1 MKEFFH
7 SWVFKVLMALVVV
20 MFAFLLRA
28 TLTMGFST
36 VVEQIVGTV
45 TAPLQSLSASLSGSV
60 TGFLD
65 QFLHAQEIAEENER
79 LKEENR
85 QLIEQMVDYE
95 NYKNENESLK
105 EQLQIQEDNPEWET
119 MTASVIGRDP
129 SDQFYSFTID
139 KGTLDGVSYQDPVI
153 TADGLVG
160 IVSEVGPV
168 FAKVTTILDV
178 RLNVACQDVRTQD
191 VATVSGNIELA
202 QNGQCRMSLIPRES
216 GIAKGDIIQTAG
228 TSGLY
233 PQGIVIGRVSD
244 VGYEPSGTMMYA
256 VVEPSSDIE
265 TVKDVVIITSFKGQ
279 GSSLSSFEQD
289 SLTGGQ
295 TADEEST
302 ADETTTDEAAAE

>member
-7 SWVFKVLMALVVV
+7 SWVFKVLLALCIV

-28 TLTMGFST
+28 TMTMGAST
-36 VVEQIVGTV
+36 VVEQIVGTI
-45 TAPLQSLSASLSGSV
+45 TAPVQSLTSGLSGSI

-65 QFLHAQEIAEENER
+65 QFLRASEISQENEQLR
-79 LKEENR
+79 EENR
-85 QLIEQMVDYE
+85 KLIEQMVDYE
-95 NYKNENESLK
+95 NYKHENESLK
-105 EQLQIQEDNPEWET
+105 EQLGIQEENPQWET

-191 VATVSGNIELA
+191 VATISGDIEMA
-202 QNGQCRMSLIPRES
+202 QQGKCKMSLIPRES
-216 GIAKGDIIQTAG
+216 GITKGDIVQTAG

-233 PQGIVIGRVSD
+233 PQGIVVGRVSD
-244 VGYEPSGTMMYA
+244 VGFEPQGTMMYA
-256 VVEPSSDIE
+256 VVEPANDIKSI
-265 TVKDVVIITSFKGQ
+265 KDVVIITSFKGQ
-279 GSSLSSFEQD
+279 GSSLSGFEQD
-289 SLTGGQ
+289 VQ
-295 TADEEST
+295 QQQEN
-302 ADETTTDEAAAE
+302 

>member
-7 SWVFKVLMALVVV
+7 SWVFKVLLALCIV

-28 TLTMGFST
+28 TMTIGAST
-36 VVEQIVGTV
+36 VVEQIVGTI
-45 TAPLQSLSASLSGSV
+45 TAPVQSLTSGLSGSI

-65 QFLHAQEIAEENER
+65 QFLRASEISQENEQLR
-79 LKEENR
+79 EENR
-85 QLIEQMVDYE
+85 KLIEQMVDYE
-95 NYKNENESLK
+95 NYKHENESLK
-105 EQLQIQEDNPEWET
+105 EQLGIQEENPQWET

-191 VATVSGNIELA
+191 VATISGDIEMA
-202 QNGQCRMSLIPRES
+202 QQGKCKMSLIPRES
-216 GIAKGDIIQTAG
+216 GIAKGDIVQTAG

-233 PQGIVIGRVSD
+233 PQGIVVGRVSD
-244 VGYEPSGTMMYA
+244 VGFEPQGTMMYA
-256 VVEPSSDIE
+256 VVEPANDIKSI
-265 TVKDVVIITSFKGQ
+265 KDVVIITSFKGQ
-279 GSSLSSFEQD
+279 GSSLSGFEQD
-289 SLTGGQ
+289 VQ
-295 TADEEST
+295 QQQEN
-302 ADETTTDEAAAE
+302 

>member
-7 SWVFKVLMALVVV
+7 SWVFKVLLALCIV

-28 TLTMGFST
+28 TMTMGAST
-36 VVEQIVGTV
+36 VVEQIVGTI
-45 TAPLQSLSASLSGSV
+45 TAPVQSLTSGLSGSI

-65 QFLHAQEIAEENER
+65 QFLRASEISQENEQLR
-79 LKEENR
+79 EENR
-85 QLIEQMVDYE
+85 KLIEQMVDYE
-95 NYKNENESLK
+95 NYKHENESLK
-105 EQLQIQEDNPEWET
+105 EQLGIQEENPQWET

-139 KGTLDGVSYQDPVI
+139 KGTLDGVFYQDPVI

-191 VATVSGNIELA
+191 VATISGDIEMA
-202 QNGQCRMSLIPRES
+202 QQGKCKMSLIPRES
-216 GIAKGDIIQTAG
+216 GIAKGDIVQTAG

-233 PQGIVIGRVSD
+233 PQGIVVGRVSD
-244 VGYEPSGTMMYA
+244 VGFEPQGTMMYA
-256 VVEPSSDIE
+256 VVEPANDIKSI
-265 TVKDVVIITSFKGQ
+265 KDVVIITSFKGQ
-279 GSSLSSFEQD
+279 GSSLSGFEQD
-289 SLTGGQ
+289 VQ
-295 TADEEST
+295 QQQEN
-302 ADETTTDEAAAE
+302 

>member
-7 SWVFKVLMALVVV
+7 SWVFKVLLALCIV

-28 TLTMGFST
+28 TMTMGAST
-36 VVEQIVGTV
+36 VVEQIVGTI
-45 TAPLQSLSASLSGSV
+45 TAPVQSLTSGLSGSI

-65 QFLHAQEIAEENER
+65 QFLRASEISQENEQLR
-79 LKEENR
+79 EENR
-85 QLIEQMVDYE
+85 KLIEQMADYE
-95 NYKNENESLK
+95 NYKHENESLK
-105 EQLQIQEDNPEWET
+105 EQLGIQEENPQWET

-191 VATVSGNIELA
+191 VATISGDIEMA
-202 QNGQCRMSLIPRES
+202 QQGKCKMSLIPRES
-216 GIAKGDIIQTAG
+216 GIAKGDIVQTAG

-233 PQGIVIGRVSD
+233 PQGIVVGRVSD
-244 VGYEPSGTMMYA
+244 VGFEPQGTMMYA
-256 VVEPSSDIE
+256 VVEPANDIKSI
-265 TVKDVVIITSFKGQ
+265 KDVVIITSFKGQ
-279 GSSLSSFEQD
+279 GSSLSGFEQD
-289 SLTGGQ
+289 VQ
-295 TADEEST
+295 KQQEN
-302 ADETTTDEAAAE
+302 

>member
-7 SWVFKVLMALVVV
+7 SWVFKVLLALCIV

-28 TLTMGFST
+28 TMTMGAST
-36 VVEQIVGTV
+36 VVEQIVGTI
-45 TAPLQSLSASLSGSV
+45 TAPVQSLTSGLSGSI

-65 QFLHAQEIAEENER
+65 QFLRASEISQENEQLR
-79 LKEENR
+79 EENR
-85 QLIEQMVDYE
+85 KLIEQMVDYE
-95 NYKNENESLK
+95 NYKHENESLK
-105 EQLQIQEDNPEWET
+105 EQLGIQEENPQWET

-191 VATVSGNIELA
+191 VATISGDIEMA
-202 QNGQCRMSLIPRES
+202 QQGKCKMSLIPRES
-216 GIAKGDIIQTAG
+216 GIAKGDIVQTSG

-233 PQGIVIGRVSD
+233 PQGIVVGRVSD
-244 VGYEPSGTMMYA
+244 VGFEPQGTMMYA
-256 VVEPSSDIE
+256 VVEPANDIKSI
-265 TVKDVVIITSFKGQ
+265 KDVVIITSFKGQ
-279 GSSLSSFEQD
+279 GSSLSGFEQD
-289 SLTGGQ
+289 VQ
-295 TADEEST
+295 QQQEN
-302 ADETTTDEAAAE
+302 

>member
-7 SWVFKVLMALVVV
+7 SWVFKVLLALCIV

-28 TLTMGFST
+28 TMTMGAST
-36 VVEQIVGTV
+36 VVEQIVGTI
-45 TAPLQSLSASLSGSV
+45 TAPVQSLTSGLSGSI

-65 QFLHAQEIAEENER
+65 QFLRASEISQENEQLR
-79 LKEENR
+79 EENR
-85 QLIEQMVDYE
+85 KLIEQMVDYE
-95 NYKNENESLK
+95 NYKHENESLK
-105 EQLQIQEDNPEWET
+105 EQLGIQEENPQWET

-191 VATVSGNIELA
+191 VATISGDIEMA
-202 QNGQCRMSLIPRES
+202 QQGKCKMSLIPRES
-216 GIAKGDIIQTAG
+216 GIAKGDIVKTAG

-233 PQGIVIGRVSD
+233 PQGIVVGRVSD
-244 VGYEPSGTMMYA
+244 VGFEPQGTMMYA
-256 VVEPSSDIE
+256 VVEPANDIKSI
-265 TVKDVVIITSFKGQ
+265 KDVVIITSFKGQ
-279 GSSLSSFEQD
+279 GSSLSGFEQD
-289 SLTGGQ
+289 VQ
-295 TADEEST
+295 QQQEN
-302 ADETTTDEAAAE
+302 

>member
-7 SWVFKVLMALVVV
+7 SWVFKVLLALCIV

-28 TLTMGFST
+28 TMTMGAST
-36 VVEQIVGTV
+36 VVEQIVGTI
-45 TAPLQSLSASLSGSV
+45 TAPVQSLTSGLSGSI

-65 QFLHAQEIAEENER
+65 RFLRASEISQENEQLR
-79 LKEENR
+79 EENR
-85 QLIEQMVDYE
+85 KLIEQRVDYE
-95 NYKNENESLK
+95 NYKHENESLK
-105 EQLQIQEDNPEWET
+105 EQLGIQEENPQWET

-191 VATVSGNIELA
+191 VATISGDIEMA
-202 QNGQCRMSLIPRES
+202 QQGRCKMSLIPRES
-216 GIAKGDIIQTAG
+216 GIAKGDIVQTAG

-233 PQGIVIGRVSD
+233 PQGIVVGRVSD
-244 VGYEPSGTMMYA
+244 VGFEPQGTMMYA
-256 VVEPSSDIE
+256 VVEPANDIKSI
-265 TVKDVVIITSFKGQ
+265 KDVVIIASFKGQ
-279 GSSLSSFEQD
+279 GSSLSGFEQD
-289 SLTGGQ
+289 VQ
-295 TADEEST
+295 QQQEN
-302 ADETTTDEAAAE
+302 

>member
-7 SWVFKVLMALVVV
+7 SWVFKVLLALCIV

-28 TLTMGFST
+28 TMTMGAST
-36 VVEQIVGTV
+36 VVEQIVGTI
-45 TAPLQSLSASLSGSV
+45 TAPVQSLTSGLSGSI

-65 QFLHAQEIAEENER
+65 RFLRASEISQENEQLR
-79 LKEENR
+79 EENR
-85 QLIEQMVDYE
+85 KLIEQMVDYE
-95 NYKNENESLK
+95 NYKHENESLK
-105 EQLQIQEDNPEWET
+105 EQLGIQEENPQWET

-191 VATVSGNIELA
+191 VATISGDIEMA
-202 QNGQCRMSLIPRES
+202 QQGRCKMSLIPRES
-216 GIAKGDIIQTAG
+216 GIAQGDIVQTAG

-233 PQGIVIGRVSD
+233 PQGIVVGRVSD
-244 VGYEPSGTMMYA
+244 VGFEPQGTMMYA
-256 VVEPSSDIE
+256 VVEPANDIKSI
-265 TVKDVVIITSFKGQ
+265 KDVVIITSFKGQ
-279 GSSLSSFEQD
+279 GSSLSGFEQD
-289 SLTGGQ
+289 VQ
-295 TADEEST
+295 KQQEN
-302 ADETTTDEAAAE
+302 

>member
-7 SWVFKVLMALVVV
+7 SWVFKVLLALCIV

-28 TLTMGFST
+28 TMTMGAST
-36 VVEQIVGTV
+36 VVEQIVGTI
-45 TAPLQSLSASLSGSV
+45 TAPVQSLTSGLSGSI

-65 QFLHAQEIAEENER
+65 QFLRASEISQENEQLR
-79 LKEENR
+79 EENR
-85 QLIEQMVDYE
+85 KLIEQMVDYE
-95 NYKNENESLK
+95 NYKHENESLK
-105 EQLQIQEDNPEWET
+105 EQLGIQEENPQWET

-160 IVSEVGPV
+160 IVSEVGSV

-191 VATVSGNIELA
+191 VATISGDIEMA
-202 QNGQCRMSLIPRES
+202 QQGRCKMSLIPRES
-216 GIAKGDIIQTAG
+216 GIAKGDIVQTAG

-233 PQGIVIGRVSD
+233 PQGIVVGRVSD
-244 VGYEPSGTMMYA
+244 VGFEPQGTMMYA
-256 VVEPSSDIE
+256 VVEPANDIKSI
-265 TVKDVVIITSFKGQ
+265 KDVVIITSFKGQ
-279 GSSLSSFEQD
+279 GSSLSGFEQD
-289 SLTGGQ
+289 VQ
-295 TADEEST
+295 KQQEN
-302 ADETTTDEAAAE
+302 

>member
-7 SWVFKVLMALVVV
+7 SWVFKVLLALCIV

-28 TLTMGFST
+28 TMTMGAST
-36 VVEQIVGTV
+36 VVEQIVGTI
-45 TAPLQSLSASLSGSV
+45 TAPVQSLTSGLSGSI

-65 QFLHAQEIAEENER
+65 QFLRASEISQENEQLR
-79 LKEENR
+79 EENR
-85 QLIEQMVDYE
+85 KLIEQMVDYE
-95 NYKNENESLK
+95 NYKHENESLK
-105 EQLQIQEDNPEWET
+105 EQLGIQEENPQWET

-191 VATVSGNIELA
+191 VATISGDIEMA
-202 QNGQCRMSLIPRES
+202 QQGKCKMSLIPRES
-216 GIAKGDIIQTAG
+216 GIAKGNIVQTAG

-233 PQGIVIGRVSD
+233 PQGIVVGRVSD
-244 VGYEPSGTMMYA
+244 VGFEPQGTMMYA
-256 VVEPSSDIE
+256 VVEPANDIKSI
-265 TVKDVVIITSFKGQ
+265 KDVVIITSFKGQ
-279 GSSLSSFEQD
+279 GSSLSGFEQD
-289 SLTGGQ
+289 VQ
-295 TADEEST
+295 QQQEN
-302 ADETTTDEAAAE
+302 

>member
-7 SWVFKVLMALVVV
+7 SWVFKVLLALCIV

-28 TLTMGFST
+28 TMTMGAST
-36 VVEQIVGTV
+36 VVEQIVGTI
-45 TAPLQSLSASLSGSV
+45 TAPVQSLTSGLSGSI

-65 QFLHAQEIAEENER
+65 RFLRASEISQENEQLR
-79 LKEENR
+79 EENR
-85 QLIEQMVDYE
+85 KLIEQMVDYE
-95 NYKNENESLK
+95 NYKHENESLK
-105 EQLQIQEDNPEWET
+105 EQLGIQEENPQWET
-119 MTASVIGRDP
+119 MTASVIGRAP

-191 VATVSGNIELA
+191 VATISGDIEMA
-202 QNGQCRMSLIPRES
+202 QQGRCKMSLIPRES
-216 GIAKGDIIQTAG
+216 GIAKGDIVQTAG

-233 PQGIVIGRVSD
+233 PQGIVVGRVSD
-244 VGYEPSGTMMYA
+244 VGFEPQGTMMYA
-256 VVEPSSDIE
+256 VVEPANDIKSI
-265 TVKDVVIITSFKGQ
+265 KDVVIITSFKGQ
-279 GSSLSSFEQD
+279 GSSLSGFEQD
-289 SLTGGQ
+289 VQ
-295 TADEEST
+295 KQQEE
-302 ADETTTDEAAAE
+302 

>member
-7 SWVFKVLMALVVV
+7 SWVFKVLLALCIV

-28 TLTMGFST
+28 TMTMGAST
-36 VVEQIVGTV
+36 VVEQIVGTI
-45 TAPLQSLSASLSGSV
+45 TAPVQSLTSGLSGSI

-65 QFLHAQEIAEENER
+65 QFLRASEISQENEQLR
-79 LKEENR
+79 EENR
-85 QLIEQMVDYE
+85 KLIEQMVDYE
-95 NYKNENESLK
+95 NYKHENESLK
-105 EQLQIQEDNPEWET
+105 EQLGIQEENPQWET

-191 VATVSGNIELA
+191 VATISGDIEMA
-202 QNGQCRMSLIPRES
+202 QQGKCKMSLIPRES
-216 GIAKGDIIQTAG
+216 GIAKGDIVQTAG

-233 PQGIVIGRVSD
+233 PQGIVVGRVSD
-244 VGYEPSGTMMYA
+244 VGFEPQGTMMYA
-256 VVEPSSDIE
+256 VVEPANDIKSI
-265 TVKDVVIITSFKGQ
+265 KDVVIITSFKGQ

-289 SLTGGQ
+289 VQ
-295 TADEEST
+295 QQQEN
-302 ADETTTDEAAAE
+302 

>member
-7 SWVFKVLMALVVV
+7 SWVFKVLLALCIV

-28 TLTMGFST
+28 TMTMGAST
-36 VVEQIVGTV
+36 VVEQIVGTI
-45 TAPLQSLSASLSGSV
+45 TAPVQSLTSGLSGSI

-65 QFLHAQEIAEENER
+65 QFLRASEISQENEQLR
-79 LKEENR
+79 EENR
-85 QLIEQMVDYE
+85 KLIEQMVDYE
-95 NYKNENESLK
+95 NYKHENESLK
-105 EQLQIQEDNPEWET
+105 EQLGIQKENPQWET

-191 VATVSGNIELA
+191 VATISGDIEMA
-202 QNGQCRMSLIPRES
+202 QQGKCKMSLIPRES
-216 GIAKGDIIQTAG
+216 GIAKGDIVQTAG

-233 PQGIVIGRVSD
+233 PQGIVVGRVSD
-244 VGYEPSGTMMYA
+244 VGFEPQGTMMYA
-256 VVEPSSDIE
+256 VVEPANDIKSI
-265 TVKDVVIITSFKGQ
+265 KDVVIITSFKGQ
-279 GSSLSSFEQD
+279 GSSLSGFEQD
-289 SLTGGQ
+289 VQ
-295 TADEEST
+295 QQQEN
-302 ADETTTDEAAAE
+302 

>member
-7 SWVFKVLMALVVV
+7 SWVFKVLLALCIV

-28 TLTMGFST
+28 TMTMGAST
-36 VVEQIVGTV
+36 VVEQIVGTI
-45 TAPLQSLSASLSGSV
+45 TAPVQSLTSGLSGSI

-65 QFLHAQEIAEENER
+65 QFLRASEISQENEQLR
-79 LKEENR
+79 EENR
-85 QLIEQMVDYE
+85 KLIEQMVDYE
-95 NYKNENESLK
+95 NYKHENESLK
-105 EQLQIQEDNPEWET
+105 EQLGIQEENPQWET

-191 VATVSGNIELA
+191 VATISGDIEMA
-202 QNGQCRMSLIPRES
+202 QQGKCKMSLIPRES
-216 GIAKGDIIQTAG
+216 GIAKGDIVQTAG

-233 PQGIVIGRVSD
+233 PQGIVVGRVSD
-244 VGYEPSGTMMYA
+244 VGFEPQGTMTYA
-256 VVEPSSDIE
+256 VVEPANDIKSI
-265 TVKDVVIITSFKGQ
+265 KDVVIITSFKGQ
-279 GSSLSSFEQD
+279 GSSLSGFEQD
-289 SLTGGQ
+289 VQ
-295 TADEEST
+295 QQQEN
-302 ADETTTDEAAAE
+302 

>member
-191 VATVSGNIELA
+191 VATVSGDIELA

-256 VVEPSSDIE
+256 VVEPSS
-265 TVKDVVIITSFKGQ
+265 
-279 GSSLSSFEQD
+279 
-289 SLTGGQ
+289 
-295 TADEEST
+295 
-302 ADETTTDEAAAE
+302 

>member
-7 SWVFKVLMALVVV
+7 SWVFKVLLALCIV

-28 TLTMGFST
+28 TMTMGAST
-36 VVEQIVGTV
+36 VVEQIVGTI
-45 TAPLQSLSASLSGSV
+45 TAPVQSLTSGLSGSI

-65 QFLHAQEIAEENER
+65 QFLRASEISQENEQLR
-79 LKEENR
+79 EENR
-85 QLIEQMVDYE
+85 KLIEQMVDYE
-95 NYKNENESLK
+95 NYKHENESLK
-105 EQLQIQEDNPEWET
+105 EQLGIQEENPQWET

-191 VATVSGNIELA
+191 VATISGDIEMA
-202 QNGQCRMSLIPRES
+202 QQGKCKMSLIPRES
-216 GIAKGDIIQTAG
+216 GIAKGDIVQTAG

-233 PQGIVIGRVSD
+233 PQGIVVGRVSD
-244 VGYEPSGTMMYA
+244 VGLEPQGTMMYA
-256 VVEPSSDIE
+256 VVEPANDIKSI
-265 TVKDVVIITSFKGQ
+265 KDVVIITSFKGQ

-289 SLTGGQ
+289 VQ
-295 TADEEST
+295 QQQEN
-302 ADETTTDEAAAE
+302 

>member
-7 SWVFKVLMALVVV
+7 SWVFKVLLALCIV

-28 TLTMGFST
+28 TMTMGAST
-36 VVEQIVGTV
+36 VVEQIVGTI
-45 TAPLQSLSASLSGSV
+45 TAPVQSLTSGLSGSI

-65 QFLHAQEIAEENER
+65 QFLRASEISQENEQLR
-79 LKEENR
+79 EETR
-85 QLIEQMVDYE
+85 KLIEQMVDYE
-95 NYKNENESLK
+95 NYKHENESLK
-105 EQLQIQEDNPEWET
+105 EQLGIQEENPQWET

-191 VATVSGNIELA
+191 VATISGDIEMA
-202 QNGQCRMSLIPRES
+202 QQGKCKMSLIPRES
-216 GIAKGDIIQTAG
+216 GIAKGDIVQTAG

-233 PQGIVIGRVSD
+233 PQGIVVGRVSD
-244 VGYEPSGTMMYA
+244 VGFEPQGTMMYA
-256 VVEPSSDIE
+256 VVEPANDIKSI
-265 TVKDVVIITSFKGQ
+265 KDVVIITSFKGQ
-279 GSSLSSFEQD
+279 GSSLSGFEQD
-289 SLTGGQ
+289 VQ
-295 TADEEST
+295 QQQEN
-302 ADETTTDEAAAE
+302 

>member
-7 SWVFKVLMALVVV
+7 SWVFKVLLALCIV

-28 TLTMGFST
+28 TMTMGAST
-36 VVEQIVGTV
+36 VVEQIVGTI
-45 TAPLQSLSASLSGSV
+45 TAPVQSLTSGLSGSI

-65 QFLHAQEIAEENER
+65 QFLRASEISQENEQLR
-79 LKEENR
+79 EENR
-85 QLIEQMVDYE
+85 KLIEQMVDYE
-95 NYKNENESLK
+95 NYKHENESLK
-105 EQLQIQEDNPEWET
+105 EQLGIQEEYPQWET

-191 VATVSGNIELA
+191 VATISGDIEMA
-202 QNGQCRMSLIPRES
+202 QQGKCKMSLIPRES
-216 GIAKGDIIQTAG
+216 GIAKGDIVQTAG

-233 PQGIVIGRVSD
+233 PQGIVVGRVSD
-244 VGYEPSGTMMYA
+244 VGFEPQGTMMYA
-256 VVEPSSDIE
+256 VVEPANDIKSI
-265 TVKDVVIITSFKGQ
+265 KDVVIITSFKGQ
-279 GSSLSSFEQD
+279 GSSLSGFEQD
-289 SLTGGQ
+289 VQ
-295 TADEEST
+295 QQQEN
-302 ADETTTDEAAAE
+302 

>member
-7 SWVFKVLMALVVV
+7 SWVFKVLLALCIV

-28 TLTMGFST
+28 TMTMGAST
-36 VVEQIVGTV
+36 VVEQIVGAI
-45 TAPLQSLSASLSGSV
+45 TAPVQSLTSGLSGSI

-65 QFLHAQEIAEENER
+65 QFLRASEISQENEQLR
-79 LKEENR
+79 EENR
-85 QLIEQMVDYE
+85 KLIEQMVDYE
-95 NYKNENESLK
+95 NYKHENESLK
-105 EQLQIQEDNPEWET
+105 EQLGIQEENPQWET

-191 VATVSGNIELA
+191 VATISGDIEMA
-202 QNGQCRMSLIPRES
+202 QQGKCKMSLIPRES
-216 GIAKGDIIQTAG
+216 GIAKGDIVQTAG

-233 PQGIVIGRVSD
+233 PQGIVVGRVSD
-244 VGYEPSGTMMYA
+244 VGFEPQGTMMYA
-256 VVEPSSDIE
+256 VVEPANDIKSI
-265 TVKDVVIITSFKGQ
+265 KDVVIITSFKGQ
-279 GSSLSSFEQD
+279 GSSLSGFEQD
-289 SLTGGQ
+289 VQ
-295 TADEEST
+295 QQQEN
-302 ADETTTDEAAAE
+302 

>member
-7 SWVFKVLMALVVV
+7 SWVFKVLLALCIV

-28 TLTMGFST
+28 TMTMGAST
-36 VVEQIVGTV
+36 VVEQIVGTI
-45 TAPLQSLSASLSGSV
+45 TAPVQSLTSGLSGSI

-65 QFLHAQEIAEENER
+65 QFLRASEISQENEQLR
-79 LKEENR
+79 EENR
-85 QLIEQMVDYE
+85 KLIEQMVDYE
-95 NYKNENESLK
+95 NYKHENESLK
-105 EQLQIQEDNPEWET
+105 EQLGIQEENPQWET

-191 VATVSGNIELA
+191 VATISGDIEMA
-202 QNGQCRMSLIPRES
+202 QQGKCKMSLIPRES
-216 GIAKGDIIQTAG
+216 GIAKGDIVQTAG

-233 PQGIVIGRVSD
+233 PQGIVVGRVSD
-244 VGYEPSGTMMYA
+244 VGFEPQGTMMYA
-256 VVEPSSDIE
+256 VVEPANDIKSI
-265 TVKDVVIITSFKGQ
+265 KDVVIITSVKGQ
-279 GSSLSSFEQD
+279 GSSLSGFEQD
-289 SLTGGQ
+289 VQ
-295 TADEEST
+295 QQQEN
-302 ADETTTDEAAAE
+302 

>member
-7 SWVFKVLMALVVV
+7 SWVFKVLLALCIV

-28 TLTMGFST
+28 TMTMGAST
-36 VVEQIVGTV
+36 VVEQIVGTI
-45 TAPLQSLSASLSGSV
+45 TAPVQSLTSGLSGSI

-65 QFLHAQEIAEENER
+65 QFLRASEISQENEQLR
-79 LKEENR
+79 EENR
-85 QLIEQMVDYE
+85 KLIEQMVDYE
-95 NYKNENESLK
+95 NYKHENESLK
-105 EQLQIQEDNPEWET
+105 EQLGIQEENPQWET

-191 VATVSGNIELA
+191 VATISGDIEMA
-202 QNGQCRMSLIPRES
+202 QQGKCKMSLIPRES
-216 GIAKGDIIQTAG
+216 GIANGDIVQTAG

-233 PQGIVIGRVSD
+233 PQGIVVGRVSD
-244 VGYEPSGTMMYA
+244 VGFEPQGTMMYA
-256 VVEPSSDIE
+256 VVEPANDIKSI
-265 TVKDVVIITSFKGQ
+265 KDVVIITSFKGQ
-279 GSSLSSFEQD
+279 GSSLSGFEQD
-289 SLTGGQ
+289 VQ
-295 TADEEST
+295 QQQEN
-302 ADETTTDEAAAE
+302 

>member
-7 SWVFKVLMALVVV
+7 SWVFKVLLALCIV

-28 TLTMGFST
+28 TMTMGAST
-36 VVEQIVGTV
+36 VVEQIVGTI
-45 TAPLQSLSASLSGSV
+45 TAPVQSLTSGLSGSI

-65 QFLHAQEIAEENER
+65 QFLRASEISQENEQLR
-79 LKEENR
+79 EENR
-85 QLIEQMVDYE
+85 KLIEQMVDYE
-95 NYKNENESLK
+95 NYKHENESLK
-105 EQLQIQEDNPEWET
+105 EQLGIQEENPQWET

-191 VATVSGNIELA
+191 VATISGDIEMA
-202 QNGQCRMSLIPRES
+202 QQGRCKMSLIPRES
-216 GIAKGDIIQTAG
+216 GIAKGDIVQTAG

-233 PQGIVIGRVSD
+233 PQGIVVGRVSD
-244 VGYEPSGTMMYA
+244 VGFEPQGTMMYA
-256 VVEPSSDIE
+256 VVEPANDIKSI
-265 TVKDVVIITSFKGQ
+265 KDVVIITSFKGQ
-279 GSSLSSFEQD
+279 GSSLSGFEQD
-289 SLTGGQ
+289 VQ
-295 TADEEST
+295 QQQEN
-302 ADETTTDEAAAE
+302 

>member
-7 SWVFKVLMALVVV
+7 SWVFKVLLALCIV

-28 TLTMGFST
+28 TMTMGAST
-36 VVEQIVGTV
+36 VVEQIVGTI
-45 TAPLQSLSASLSGSV
+45 TAPVQSLTSGLSGSI

-65 QFLHAQEIAEENER
+65 RFLRASEISQENEQLR
-79 LKEENR
+79 EENR
-85 QLIEQMVDYE
+85 KLIEQMVDYE
-95 NYKNENESLK
+95 NYKHENESLK
-105 EQLQIQEDNPEWET
+105 EQLGIQEENPQWET

-191 VATVSGNIELA
+191 VATISGDIEMA
-202 QNGQCRMSLIPRES
+202 QQGRCKMSLIPRES

-233 PQGIVIGRVSD
+233 PQGIVVGRVSD
-244 VGYEPSGTMMYA
+244 VGFEPQGTMMYA
-256 VVEPSSDIE
+256 VVEPANDIKSIKE
-265 TVKDVVIITSFKGQ
+265 VVIITSFKGQ
-279 GSSLSSFEQD
+279 GSSLSGFEQD
-289 SLTGGQ
+289 VQ
-295 TADEEST
+295 KQQEE
-302 ADETTTDEAAAE
+302 

>member
-7 SWVFKVLMALVVV
+7 SWVFKVLLALCIV

-28 TLTMGFST
+28 TMGAST
-36 VVEQIVGTV
+36 VVEQIVGTI
-45 TAPLQSLSASLSGSV
+45 TAPVQSLTSGLSGSI

-65 QFLHAQEIAEENER
+65 QFLRASEISQENEQLR
-79 LKEENR
+79 EENR
-85 QLIEQMVDYE
+85 KLIEQMVDYE
-95 NYKNENESLK
+95 NYKHENESLK
-105 EQLQIQEDNPEWET
+105 EQLGIQEENPQWET

-191 VATVSGNIELA
+191 VATISGDIEMA
-202 QNGQCRMSLIPRES
+202 QQGRCKMSLIPRES
-216 GIAKGDIIQTAG
+216 GIAKGDIVQTAG

-233 PQGIVIGRVSD
+233 PQGIVSD
-244 VGYEPSGTMMYA
+244 VGFEPQGTMMYA
-256 VVEPSSDIE
+256 VVEPANDIKSI
-265 TVKDVVIITSFKGQ
+265 KDVVIITSFKGQ
-279 GSSLSSFEQD
+279 GSSLSGFEQD
-289 SLTGGQ
+289 VQ
-295 TADEEST
+295 KQQEE
-302 ADETTTDEAAAE
+302 

>member
-7 SWVFKVLMALVVV
+7 NWVFKVLLALCIV

-28 TLTMGFST
+28 TMTMGAST
-36 VVEQIVGTV
+36 VVEQIVGTI
-45 TAPLQSLSASLSGSV
+45 TAPVQSLTSGLSGSI

-65 QFLHAQEIAEENER
+65 QFLRASEISQENEQLR
-79 LKEENR
+79 EENR
-85 QLIEQMVDYE
+85 KLIEQMVDYE
-95 NYKNENESLK
+95 NYKHENESLK
-105 EQLQIQEDNPEWET
+105 EQLGIQEENPQWET

-191 VATVSGNIELA
+191 VATISGDIEMA
-202 QNGQCRMSLIPRES
+202 QQGKCKMSLIPRES
-216 GIAKGDIIQTAG
+216 GIAKGDIVQTAG

-233 PQGIVIGRVSD
+233 PQGIVVGRVSD
-244 VGYEPSGTMMYA
+244 VGFEPQGTMMYA
-256 VVEPSSDIE
+256 VVEPTNDIKSI
-265 TVKDVVIITSFKGQ
+265 KDVVIITSFKGQ
-279 GSSLSSFEQD
+279 GSSLSGFEQD
-289 SLTGGQ
+289 VQ
-295 TADEEST
+295 KQQEN
-302 ADETTTDEAAAE
+302 

>member
-7 SWVFKVLMALVVV
+7 SWVFKVLLALCIV

-28 TLTMGFST
+28 TMTMGAST
-36 VVEQIVGTV
+36 VVEQIVGTI
-45 TAPLQSLSASLSGSV
+45 TAPVQSLTSGLSGSI

-65 QFLHAQEIAEENER
+65 QFLRASEISQENEQLR
-79 LKEENR
+79 EENR
-85 QLIEQMVDYE
+85 KLIDQMVDYE
-95 NYKNENESLK
+95 NYKHENESLK
-105 EQLQIQEDNPEWET
+105 EQLGIQEENPQWET

-191 VATVSGNIELA
+191 VATISGDIEMA
-202 QNGQCRMSLIPRES
+202 QQGKCKMSLIPRES
-216 GIAKGDIIQTAG
+216 GIAKGDIVQTAG

-233 PQGIVIGRVSD
+233 PQGIVVGRVSD
-244 VGYEPSGTMMYA
+244 VGFEPQGTMMYA
-256 VVEPSSDIE
+256 VVEPANDIKSI
-265 TVKDVVIITSFKGQ
+265 KDVVIITSFKGQ
-279 GSSLSSFEQD
+279 GSSLSGFEQD
-289 SLTGGQ
+289 VQ
-295 TADEEST
+295 QQQEN
-302 ADETTTDEAAAE
+302 

>member
-7 SWVFKVLMALVVV
+7 SWVFKVLLALCIV

-28 TLTMGFST
+28 TMTMGAST
-36 VVEQIVGTV
+36 VVEQIVGTI
-45 TAPLQSLSASLSGSV
+45 TAPVQSLTSGLSGSI

-65 QFLHAQEIAEENER
+65 QFLRASEISQENEQLR
-79 LKEENR
+79 EENR
-85 QLIEQMVDYE
+85 KLIEQMVDYE
-95 NYKNENESLK
+95 NYNHENDSLK
-105 EQLQIQEDNPEWET
+105 EQLGIQEENPQWET
-119 MTASVIGRDP
+119 RTASVIGRDP

-191 VATVSGNIELA
+191 VATISGDIEMA
-202 QNGQCRMSLIPRES
+202 QQGKCKMSLIPRES
-216 GIAKGDIIQTAG
+216 GIAKGDIVQTAG

-233 PQGIVIGRVSD
+233 PQGIVVGRVSD
-244 VGYEPSGTMMYA
+244 VGFEPQGTMMYA
-256 VVEPSSDIE
+256 VVEPANDIKSI
-265 TVKDVVIITSFKGQ
+265 KDVVIITSFKGQ
-279 GSSLSSFEQD
+279 GSSLSGFEQD
-289 SLTGGQ
+289 VQ
-295 TADEEST
+295 KQQEN
-302 ADETTTDEAAAE
+302 

>member
-7 SWVFKVLMALVVV
+7 SWVFKVLLALCIV

-28 TLTMGFST
+28 TMTMGAST
-36 VVEQIVGTV
+36 VVEQIVGTI
-45 TAPLQSLSASLSGSV
+45 TAPVQSLTSGLSGSI

-65 QFLHAQEIAEENER
+65 QFLRASEISQENEQLR
-79 LKEENR
+79 EENR
-85 QLIEQMVDYE
+85 KLIEQMVDYE
-95 NYKNENESLK
+95 NYKHENESLK
-105 EQLQIQEDNPEWET
+105 EQLGIQEENPQWET
-119 MTASVIGRDP
+119 MTASIIGRDP

-191 VATVSGNIELA
+191 VATISGDIEMA
-202 QNGQCRMSLIPRES
+202 QQGKCKMSLIPRES
-216 GIAKGDIIQTAG
+216 GIAKGDIVQTAG

-233 PQGIVIGRVSD
+233 PQGIVVGRVSD
-244 VGYEPSGTMMYA
+244 VGFEPQGTMMYA
-256 VVEPSSDIE
+256 VVEPANDIKSI
-265 TVKDVVIITSFKGQ
+265 KDVVIITSFKGQ
-279 GSSLSSFEQD
+279 GSSLSGFEQD
-289 SLTGGQ
+289 VQ
-295 TADEEST
+295 QQQEN
-302 ADETTTDEAAAE
+302 

>member
-7 SWVFKVLMALVVV
+7 SWVFKVLLALCIV

-28 TLTMGFST
+28 TMTMGTST
-36 VVEQIVGTV
+36 VVEQIVGTI
-45 TAPLQSLSASLSGSV
+45 TAPVQSLTSGLSGSI

-65 QFLHAQEIAEENER
+65 QFLRASEISQENEQLR
-79 LKEENR
+79 EENR
-85 QLIEQMVDYE
+85 KLIEQMVDYE
-95 NYKNENESLK
+95 NYKHENESLK
-105 EQLQIQEDNPEWET
+105 EQLGIQEENPQWET

-191 VATVSGNIELA
+191 VATISGDIEMA
-202 QNGQCRMSLIPRES
+202 QQGKCKMSLIPRES
-216 GIAKGDIIQTAG
+216 GIAKGDIVQTAG

-233 PQGIVIGRVSD
+233 PQGIVVGRVSD
-244 VGYEPSGTMMYA
+244 VGFEPQGTMMYA
-256 VVEPSSDIE
+256 VVEPANDIKSI
-265 TVKDVVIITSFKGQ
+265 KDVVIITSFKGQ
-279 GSSLSSFEQD
+279 GSSLSGFEQD
-289 SLTGGQ
+289 VQ
-295 TADEEST
+295 QQQEN
-302 ADETTTDEAAAE
+302 

>member
-7 SWVFKVLMALVVV
+7 SWVFKVLLALCIV

-28 TLTMGFST
+28 TMTMGAST
-36 VVEQIVGTV
+36 VVEQIVGTI
-45 TAPLQSLSASLSGSV
+45 TAPVQSLTSGLSGSI

-65 QFLHAQEIAEENER
+65 QFLRASEISQENEQLR
-79 LKEENR
+79 EENR
-85 QLIEQMVDYE
+85 KLIEQMVDYE
-95 NYKNENESLK
+95 NYKHENESLK
-105 EQLQIQEDNPEWET
+105 EQLGIQEENPQWET

-191 VATVSGNIELA
+191 VATISGDIEMA
-202 QNGQCRMSLIPRES
+202 QQGKCKMSLIPRES
-216 GIAKGDIIQTAG
+216 GIAKGDIVQTAG

-233 PQGIVIGRVSD
+233 PQGIVVGRVSD
-244 VGYEPSGTMMYA
+244 VGFEPQGTMMYA
-256 VVEPSSDIE
+256 VVELANDIKSI
-265 TVKDVVIITSFKGQ
+265 KDVVIITSFKGQ
-279 GSSLSSFEQD
+279 GSSLSGFEQD
-289 SLTGGQ
+289 VQ
-295 TADEEST
+295 QQQEN
-302 ADETTTDEAAAE
+302 

>member
-7 SWVFKVLMALVVV
+7 SWVFKVLLALCIV

-28 TLTMGFST
+28 TMTMGAST
-36 VVEQIVGTV
+36 VVEQIVGTI
-45 TAPLQSLSASLSGSV
+45 TAPVQSLTSGLSGSI

-65 QFLHAQEIAEENER
+65 QFLRASEISQENEQLR
-79 LKEENR
+79 EENR
-85 QLIEQMVDYE
+85 KLFEELVDYDY
-95 NYKNENESLK
+95 YKHDNESLK
-105 EQLQIQEDNPEWET
+105 EQLGIQEENPQWET

-191 VATVSGNIELA
+191 VATISGDIEMA
-202 QNGQCRMSLIPRES
+202 QQGKCKMSLIPRES
-216 GIAKGDIIQTAG
+216 GIAKGDIVQTAG

-233 PQGIVIGRVSD
+233 PQGIVVGRVSD
-244 VGYEPSGTMMYA
+244 VGFEPQGTMMYA
-256 VVEPSSDIE
+256 VVEPANDIKSI
-265 TVKDVVIITSFKGQ
+265 KDVVIITSFKGQ
-279 GSSLSSFEQD
+279 GSSLSGFEQD
-289 SLTGGQ
+289 VQ
-295 TADEEST
+295 KQQEN
-302 ADETTTDEAAAE
+302 

>member
-7 SWVFKVLMALVVV
+7 SWVFKVLLALCIV

-28 TLTMGFST
+28 TMTMGAST
-36 VVEQIVGTV
+36 VVEQIVGTI
-45 TAPLQSLSASLSGSV
+45 TAPVQSLTSGLSGSI

-65 QFLHAQEIAEENER
+65 QFLRASEISQENEQLR
-79 LKEENR
+79 EENR
-85 QLIEQMVDYE
+85 KLIEQMVDYE
-95 NYKNENESLK
+95 NYKHENESLK
-105 EQLQIQEDNPEWET
+105 EQLGIQEENPQWET

-191 VATVSGNIELA
+191 VATISGDIEMA
-202 QNGQCRMSLIPRES
+202 QQGKCKMSLIPRES
-216 GIAKGDIIQTAG
+216 GIAKGDIVQTAG

-233 PQGIVIGRVSD
+233 PQGIVVGRVSD
-244 VGYEPSGTMMYA
+244 VGFEPQGTMMYA
-256 VVEPSSDIE
+256 VVDPANDIKSI
-265 TVKDVVIITSFKGQ
+265 KDVVIITSFKGQ
-279 GSSLSSFEQD
+279 GSSLSGFEQD
-289 SLTGGQ
+289 VQ
-295 TADEEST
+295 QQQEN
-302 ADETTTDEAAAE
+302 

>member
-7 SWVFKVLMALVVV
+7 SWVFKVLLALCIV

-28 TLTMGFST
+28 TMTMGAST
-36 VVEQIVGTV
+36 VVEQIVGTI
-45 TAPLQSLSASLSGSV
+45 TAPVQSLTSGLSGSI

-65 QFLHAQEIAEENER
+65 QFLRASEISQENEQLR
-79 LKEENR
+79 EENR
-85 QLIEQMVDYE
+85 KLIEQMVDYE
-95 NYKNENESLK
+95 NYKHENESLK
-105 EQLQIQEDNPEWET
+105 EQLGIQEENPQWET

-129 SDQFYSFTID
+129 SDQFYSFTIE

-191 VATVSGNIELA
+191 VATISGDIEMA
-202 QNGQCRMSLIPRES
+202 QQGKCKMSLIPRES
-216 GIAKGDIIQTAG
+216 GIAKGDIVQTAG

-233 PQGIVIGRVSD
+233 PQGIVVGRVSD
-244 VGYEPSGTMMYA
+244 VGFEPQGTMMYA
-256 VVEPSSDIE
+256 VVEPANDIKSI
-265 TVKDVVIITSFKGQ
+265 KDVVIITSFKGQ
-279 GSSLSSFEQD
+279 GSSLSGFEQD
-289 SLTGGQ
+289 VQ
-295 TADEEST
+295 QQQEN
-302 ADETTTDEAAAE
+302 

>member
-7 SWVFKVLMALVVV
+7 SWVFKVLLALCIV

-28 TLTMGFST
+28 TMTMGAST
-36 VVEQIVGTV
+36 VVEQIVGTI
-45 TAPLQSLSASLSGSV
+45 TAPVQSLTSGLSGSI

-65 QFLHAQEIAEENER
+65 QFLRASEISQENEQLR
-79 LKEENR
+79 EENR
-85 QLIEQMVDYE
+85 KLIEQMVDYE
-95 NYKNENESLK
+95 NYKHENESLK
-105 EQLQIQEDNPEWET
+105 EQLGIQEENPQWET

-191 VATVSGNIELA
+191 VATISGDIEMA
-202 QNGQCRMSLIPRES
+202 QQGKCKMSLIPRES
-216 GIAKGDIIQTAG
+216 GIAKGDIVQTAG

-233 PQGIVIGRVSD
+233 PQGIVVGRVSV
-244 VGYEPSGTMMYA
+244 VGFEPQGTMMYA
-256 VVEPSSDIE
+256 VVEPANDIKSI
-265 TVKDVVIITSFKGQ
+265 KDVVIITSFKGQ
-279 GSSLSSFEQD
+279 GSSLSGFEQD
-289 SLTGGQ
+289 VQ
-295 TADEEST
+295 QQQEN
-302 ADETTTDEAAAE
+302 

>member
-7 SWVFKVLMALVVV
+7 SWVFKVLLALCIV

-28 TLTMGFST
+28 TMTMGAST
-36 VVEQIVGTV
+36 VVEQIVGTI
-45 TAPLQSLSASLSGSV
+45 TAPVQSLTSGLSGSI

-65 QFLHAQEIAEENER
+65 QFFRASEISQENEQLR
-79 LKEENR
+79 EENR
-85 QLIEQMVDYE
+85 KLIEQMVDYE
-95 NYKNENESLK
+95 NYKHENESLK
-105 EQLQIQEDNPEWET
+105 EQLGIQEENPQWET

-191 VATVSGNIELA
+191 VATISGDIEMA
-202 QNGQCRMSLIPRES
+202 QQGKCKMSLIPRES
-216 GIAKGDIIQTAG
+216 GIAKGDIVQTAG

-233 PQGIVIGRVSD
+233 PQGIVVGRVSD
-244 VGYEPSGTMMYA
+244 VGFEPQGTMMYA
-256 VVEPSSDIE
+256 VVEPANDIKSI
-265 TVKDVVIITSFKGQ
+265 KDVVIITSFKGQ
-279 GSSLSSFEQD
+279 GSSLSGFEQD
-289 SLTGGQ
+289 VQ
-295 TADEEST
+295 QQQEN
-302 ADETTTDEAAAE
+302 